1 MRFCRRIDTIRASI
15 SVKVRHMKNDK
26 RNIASAAATRM
37 RWCDALL
44 LCAAM
49 VYAAGGAAHA
59 GEPGWIEHVV
69 PAGESSRVL
78 ALAANRERNA
88 VAMLYAESDTGGAGE
103 QLRLMAFDAGGK
115 LFKSADL
122 GPLLAGEKI
131 VMHSKAG
138 LAVDSGVAY
147 VAVASTAGVVKFSAL
162 DLRRSAAGLS
172 KSLQVGSGSVE
183 VTAMLVSKTG
193 ALMLAGAV
201 DGKGFV
207 AEVSKQG
214 AVAWTKYYDE
224 VVVVLDLAETD
235 NGLVAVGGM
244 PGRQFFDGLWLA
256 RLGPAGAVLET
267 QSRQGTSRFARLA
280 GGPQRLGLVYE
291 KLGPDLD
298 TSTVLTESFGGAASL
313 RETRAVTLYQG
324 RLTAPFSVAQVDERM
339 VAAGVVARARLQL
352 LDVWPEA
359 RTEPLIVSAAK
370 APDFIRFHSVDIVGT
385 AGAMYLAA
393 LRSRADGRRQQLEL
407 VFAKIPAR

>member
-1 MRFCRRIDTIRASI
+1 
-15 SVKVRHMKNDK
+15 
-26 RNIASAAATRM
+26 
-37 RWCDALL
+37 
-44 LCAAM
+44 
-49 VYAAGGAAHA
+49 
-59 GEPGWIEHVV
+59 
-69 PAGESSRVL
+69 
-78 ALAANRERNA
+78 
-88 VAMLYAESDTGGAGE
+88 
-103 QLRLMAFDAGGK
+103 
-115 LFKSADL
+115 
-122 GPLLAGEKI
+122 
-131 VMHSKAG
+131 
-138 LAVDSGVAY
+138 
-147 VAVASTAGVVKFSAL
+147 
-162 DLRRSAAGLS
+162 
-172 KSLQVGSGSVE
+172 
-183 VTAMLVSKTG
+183 MLVSKTG

-214 AVAWTKYYDE
+214 AVAWTKYYDQ

-291 KLGPDLD
+291 KLGPDPE
-298 TSTVLTESFGGAASL
+298 TATVLTESFGGAASL

-324 RLTAPFSVAQVDERM
+324 RLTAPFSVAQVNERM
-339 VAAGVVARARLQL
+339 VAAGVVARARLEL
-352 LDVWPEA
+352 LDAWPEA
-359 RTEPLIVSAAK
+359 RNEPLFVSAAK